1 RWWGSL
7 PRGGYGEVSD
17 DRRTPHA
24 RAGSPRVPPS
34 GREGLRGDAPARR
47 GLGRLRA
54 GASRASSTA
63 SPKVSV
69 GCVNRTAMTARWS
82 ICGSLQQ
89 YEIYSRCIMKQD
101 RWDRHFLQLCV
112 DHARMSKDPSTR
124 VGAVLVGPELVILAS
139 GFNGF
144 PRGVKDTEERLNDRE
159 LKTRLVV
166 HAEMNAVLAA
176 ARVGVRSEEHTS

>member
-89 YEIYSRCIMKQD
+89 YEIYSRCKMAKPDYRLCDICGEKTTATPIFAATD
-101 RWDRHFLQLCV
+101 RVR
-112 DHARMSKDPSTR
+112 DPS
-124 VGAVLVGPELVILAS
+124 G
-139 GFNGF
+139 NGYE
-144 PRGVKDTEERLNDRE
+144 TEGSSFDLCQCH
-159 LKTRLVV
+159 L
-166 HAEMNAVLAA
+166 
-176 ARVGVRSEEHTS
+176 